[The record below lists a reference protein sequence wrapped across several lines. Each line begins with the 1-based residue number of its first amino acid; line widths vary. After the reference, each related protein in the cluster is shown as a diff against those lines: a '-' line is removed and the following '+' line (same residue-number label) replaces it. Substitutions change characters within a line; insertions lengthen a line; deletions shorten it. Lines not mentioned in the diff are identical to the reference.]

1 MKKKLLSL
9 GHGYS
14 AQVFEKFLDPKI
26 WEISATTRDIKKAD
40 ILGARNI
47 NAFIWP
53 GTDLKNEINRASHI
67 LLSIPPLESG
77 DPVFES
83 YFETI
88 KNATNLEWIGYLS
101 TTAVYGDHDGNW
113 VDERT
118 ELNPTTKRGKH
129 RVLAEEQWL
138 SLAKEVGSPVNI
150 FRLAGIYGP
159 GRGPFLKVLAGT
171 AKRIIKE
178 GQVFSRIHVEDIAR
192 VLFASIEQPGI
203 GCVYNVCD
211 DLPAPPEDVLSF
223 AAKLLN
229 KEDPPIANFLSSNL
243 SDMVRSF
250 YSECK
255 RVDNSKI
262 KSDLQISLKYPNYKI
277 GLKSVL
283 KEANLSL

>member
-83 YFETI
+83 YFDTI
-88 KNATNLEWIGYLS
+88 KNAANLEWIGYLS

-118 ELNPTTKRGKH
+118 KLNPTTKRGKY

-138 SLAKEVGSPVNI
+138 SLAKEAGSPVNI

-159 GRGPFLKVLAGT
+159 GRGPFSKVLAGT

-192 VLFASIEQPGI
+192 VLFASIERPGI
-203 GCVYNVCD
+203 GRVYNVCD
-211 DLPAPPEDVLSF
+211 DLPAPPQDVLSF

-229 KEDPPIANFLSSNL
+229 KEDPPIVDFLSANL

>member
-26 WEISATTRDIKKAD
+26 WEISATTRDIKKAE
-40 ILGARNI
+40 ILTARNI

-53 GTDLKNEINRASHI
+53 SADLKNEINRASHI
-67 LLSIPPLESG
+67 LLSIPPIESG

-83 YFETI
+83 YFEII
-88 KNATNLEWIGYLS
+88 KNAQNLEWIGYLS
-101 TTAVYGDHDGNW
+101 TTGVYGDHDGNW
-113 VDERT
+113 VDENT
-118 ELNPTTKRGKH
+118 KLNPTTERGKH

-159 GRGPFLKVLAGT
+159 GRGPFSKVLAGT

-192 VLFASIEQPGI
+192 VLLASMERPVSGAI
-203 GCVYNVCD
+203 YNVCD
-211 DLPAPPEDVLSF
+211 DLPAPPEDVLSY

-229 KEDPPIANFLSSNL
+229 KKDPPVADFLSANL

-262 KSDLQISLKYPNYKI
+262 KSELMVSLKYPNYKI
-277 GLKSVL
+277 GLETLL
-283 KEANLSL
+283 KEADLSL

>member
-40 ILGARNI
+40 ILGTRNI

-53 GTDLKNEINRASHI
+53 SADLKNEINRASHI
-67 LLSIPPLESG
+67 LMSIPPLESG
-77 DPVFES
+77 DPVFGS
-83 YFETI
+83 YFDTI
-88 KNATNLEWIGYLS
+88 KNAANLEWIGYLS
-101 TTAVYGDHDGNW
+101 TTAVYGDHGGNW

-118 ELNPTTKRGKH
+118 KLNPTTKRGKH

-138 SLAKEVGSPVNI
+138 SLAKESGSPVNI

-159 GRGPFLKVLAGT
+159 GRGPFSKVLAGT

-203 GCVYNVCD
+203 GRVYNVCD

-262 KSDLQISLKYPNYKI
+262 KSELISALKYPNYKV
-277 GLKSVL
+277 GLKALLASED
-283 KEANLSL
+283 KKP

>member
-26 WEISATTRDIKKAD
+26 WEISATTRDIKKAE
-40 ILGARNI
+40 ILIARNI

-53 GTDLKNEINRASHI
+53 SSDLKNEINRASHI
-67 LLSIPPLESG
+67 LLSIPPIESG

-83 YFETI
+83 YFEII
-88 KNATNLEWIGYLS
+88 KNAQDLEWIGYLS
-101 TTAVYGDHDGNW
+101 TTGVYGDHDGNW
-113 VDERT
+113 VDENT
-118 ELNPTTKRGKH
+118 KLNPTTERGKH

-159 GRGPFLKVLAGT
+159 GRGPFSKVIAGT
-171 AKRIIKE
+171 AKRIIKV

-192 VLFASIEQPGI
+192 VLLASMERPGI
-203 GCVYNVCD
+203 GKIYNVCD
-211 DLPAPPEDVLSF
+211 DLPAPPEDVLSY

-229 KEDPPIANFLSSNL
+229 KEDPPIVDFSSADL

-262 KSDLQISLKYPNYKI
+262 KSDLLISLSYPNYKI
-277 GLKSVL
+277 GLKAEL
-283 KEANLSL
+283 KEAYPSL

>member
-26 WEISATTRDIKKAD
+26 WEISATTRDTKKAD

-53 GTDLKNEINRASHI
+53 STDLKNEINRASHI

-88 KNATNLEWIGYLS
+88 KNAANLEWIGYLS

-118 ELNPTTKRGKH
+118 KLNPTTKRGKH

-138 SLAKEVGSPVNI
+138 SLAKESGSPVNI

-159 GRGPFLKVLAGT
+159 GRGPFSKVLAGT
-171 AKRIIKE
+171 AKRIIKA
-178 GQVFSRIHVEDIAR
+178 VSYTH
-192 VLFASIEQPGI
+192 LT
-203 GCVYNVCD
+203 
-211 DLPAPPEDVLSF
+211 LPT
-223 AAKLLN
+223 
-229 KEDPPIANFLSSNL
+229 I
-243 SDMVRSF
+243 
-250 YSECK
+250 YS
-255 RVDNSKI
+255 V
-262 KSDLQISLKYPNYKI
+262 
-277 GLKSVL
+277 
-283 KEANLSL
+283 

>member
-53 GTDLKNEINRASHI
+53 DTDLKNEINRASHI
-67 LLSIPPLESG
+67 LMSIPPLESG

-83 YFETI
+83 YFDTI
-88 KNATNLEWIGYLS
+88 KNAANLEWIGYLS
-101 TTAVYGDHDGNW
+101 TTAVYGDHGGNW

-118 ELNPTTKRGKH
+118 KLNPTTKRGKH

-138 SLAKEVGSPVNI
+138 SLAKEAGSPVNI

-159 GRGPFLKVLAGT
+159 GRGPFSKVLAGT

-203 GCVYNVCD
+203 GSC
-211 DLPAPPEDVLSF
+211 
-223 AAKLLN
+223 LLYTSPSPR
-229 KEDPPIANFLSSNL
+229 D
-243 SDMVRSF
+243 
-250 YSECK
+250 
-255 RVDNSKI
+255 
-262 KSDLQISLKYPNYKI
+262 
-277 GLKSVL
+277 
-283 KEANLSL
+283 

>member
-26 WEISATTRDIKKAD
+26 WEISVTTRDLKKAE
-40 ILGARNI
+40 ILTARNI

-53 GTDLKNEINRASHI
+53 SADLKNEINRASHI
-67 LLSIPPLESG
+67 LLSIPPIESG

-83 YFETI
+83 YFEII
-88 KNATNLEWIGYLS
+88 KNAQNLEWIGYLS
-101 TTAVYGDHDGNW
+101 TTGVYGDHDGNW
-113 VDERT
+113 VDENT
-118 ELNPTTKRGKH
+118 KLNPTTERGKH

-150 FRLAGIYGP
+150 FRQAGIYGP
-159 GRGPFLKVLAGT
+159 GRGPFSKVLAGT
-171 AKRIIKE
+171 AKRIIKV
-178 GQVFSRIHVEDIAR
+178 GQVFSRIHVEDIAE
-192 VLFASIEQPGI
+192 VLLASMERPGI
-203 GCVYNVCD
+203 GKIYNVCD
-211 DLPAPPEDVLSF
+211 DLPASPEAVLSY

-229 KEDPPIANFLSSNL
+229 KEEPPIVDFLSANL

-255 RVDNSKI
+255 RVNNSKI
-262 KSDLQISLKYPNYKI
+262 KSELISALKYPNYKI
-277 GLKSVL
+277 GLKALLASED
-283 KEANLSL
+283 KKP